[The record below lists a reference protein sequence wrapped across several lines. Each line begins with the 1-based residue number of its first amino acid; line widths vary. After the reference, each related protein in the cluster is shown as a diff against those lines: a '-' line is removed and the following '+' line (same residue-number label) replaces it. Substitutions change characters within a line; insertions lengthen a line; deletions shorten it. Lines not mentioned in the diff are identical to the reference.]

1 MTPMTQKRPWQR
13 DEFTQA
19 PALDFD
25 FEDASDDEVRSYC
38 LQRSRAF
45 LARAEAP
52 DSAINSSRQLEIAA
66 HYAMIAQAFRFE
78 PETT

>member
-1 MTPMTQKRPWQR
+1 MTQKRPWQR

-19 PALDFD
+19 PAPDFD
-25 FEDASDDEVRSYC
+25 FAVASDDEVRSYC

-52 DSAINSSRQLEIAA
+52 DSAISSSRQLEIAA
-66 HYAMIAQAFRFE
+66 HYAMIAQAFRVDLD
-78 PETT
+78 TS